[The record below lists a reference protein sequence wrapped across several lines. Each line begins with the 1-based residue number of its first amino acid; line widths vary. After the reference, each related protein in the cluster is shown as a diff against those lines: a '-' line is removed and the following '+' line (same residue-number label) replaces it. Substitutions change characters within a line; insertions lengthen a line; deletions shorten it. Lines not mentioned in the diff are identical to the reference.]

1 MISVNEISNDLKDKL
16 KKGSIATTATVGTLA
31 GAKKLGKMGKE
42 DLSNSLVSDMVSG
55 FLPIGKIK
63 GGVGIM
69 RGLLQRKVGTASGN
83 MLTNSGPAQFIKN
96 RTASGNMLT
105 NSDPVQFI
113 KNRTSSDYNPR
124 HIARGIKVAY
134 QKLTDQY

>member
-16 KKGSIATTATVGTLA
+16 KKGAAGAAWAAAVAGTLA

-42 DLSNSLVSDMVSG
+42 DLSNSLVSDIVSG
-55 FLPIGKIK
+55 FLPTGRIK
-63 GGVGIM
+63 GGIGIM
-69 RGLLQRKVGTASGN
+69 RGLLKRKVGTASD
-83 MLTNSGPAQFIKN
+83 
-96 RTASGNMLT
+96 NMLT
-105 NSDPVQFI
+105 NSDPAQFI